1 MEIKNLVVKQNKKGQ
16 FYTVKFDLNRDNNI
30 TKNWATIAREGNK
43 YIFNSVIYKIDP
55 EQAVFSNNMV
65 KSPDPEFYYNASLSE
80 KVFNLILKS
89 QDFTQY
95 REKYNIKFDLKK
107 VYDSKQIIEREE
119 NLKNLIKVALERD
132 EYIGAIC
139 NSGEYYIPLFEMDP
153 GWHIESFLPNG
164 DEYNDYLKYIAFDKE
179 AEIIKH
185 LNWVIKRLNKVS
197 NNVYAVKIESFL
209 ETKVTNTGVEEE
221 FGSLFGWDL
230 PEDTIFYDEIFY
242 TETITRLAKEMLENN
257 EEEIFKAAL
266 VGNPDV
272 LDENISEYYIAD
284 SVIYDDES
292 YFVDKMYDFA
302 LNKASYLAKIKR
314 DFSAYLDLNTLAKKF
329 RPEKPRL

>member
-1 MEIKNLVVKQNKKGQ
+1 MEIKNLVVKQNKKGE
-16 FYTVKFDLNRDNNI
+16 FYTVKFELNRDNNNA
-30 TKNWATIAREGNK
+30 KNWATIAREGNK

-55 EQAVFSNNMV
+55 EKAVFSNNMV
-65 KSPDPEFYYNASLSE
+65 KSPDPEYYYNASLSE
-80 KVFNLILKS
+80 KVFNSILKS

-95 REKYNIKFDLKK
+95 REKYSIKFDLKK

-230 PEDTIFYDEIFY
+230 PEDTIFYDEIF
-242 TETITRLAKEMLENN
+242 
-257 EEEIFKAAL
+257 
-266 VGNPDV
+266 
-272 LDENISEYYIAD
+272 
-284 SVIYDDES
+284 
-292 YFVDKMYDFA
+292 
-302 LNKASYLAKIKR
+302 
-314 DFSAYLDLNTLAKKF
+314 
-329 RPEKPRL
+329 

>member
-1 MEIKNLVVKQNKKGQ
+1 MEIKNLVVKQNKKGK
-16 FYTVKFDLNRDNNI
+16 FYTVKFELNRDNNI
-30 TKNWATIAREGNK
+30 TKNWTIITRKGNK

-55 EQAVFSNNMV
+55 EKDIFSNRTV

-80 KVFNLILKS
+80 KVFKLILKS
-89 QDFTQY
+89 QDFIQY

-107 VYDSKQIIEREE
+107 LFEIKQITEREE

-139 NSGEYYIPLFEMDP
+139 SSGKYYIPLFEMDP

-164 DEYNDYLKYIAFDKE
+164 DEYNDYIKNIGFDKE

-185 LNWVIKRLNKVS
+185 LNWVIESLNKVS

-209 ETKVTNTGVEEE
+209 ETIVTHKGKEEE

-242 TETITRLAKEMLENN
+242 TETIPRLAKEMLEVN
-257 EEEIFKAAL
+257 EEEIIEVAL

-272 LDENISEYYIAD
+272 LYENINEYYIAD

-302 LNKASYLAKIKR
+302 FNKASYLAKIKR
-314 DFSAYLDLNTLAKKF
+314 DFSAYVDLNTLIKKV
-329 RPEKPRL
+329 

>member
-1 MEIKNLVVKQNKKGQ
+1 MEIKNLVVKQNKKDE
-16 FYTVKFDLNRDNNI
+16 FYTVKFELNRDNNI

-55 EQAVFSNNMV
+55 EKAVFSNNMV
-65 KSPDPEFYYNASLSE
+65 KSPDPEFYYNSSLSE

-95 REKYNIKFDLKK
+95 REKYNIKFDLEK

-119 NLKNLIKVALERD
+119 NLKYLIKVALERD

-139 NSGEYYIPLFEMDP
+139 NAGEYYIPLFEMDP

-164 DEYNDYLKYIAFDKE
+164 DEYNDYLKYIAFEKE
-179 AEIIKH
+179 TEIIKH
-185 LNWVIKRLNKVS
+185 LNWVIERLNKVS

-221 FGSLFGWDL
+221 FGSFFGWDL

-242 TETITRLAKEMLENN
+242 TDTISRLAKEILDDN
-257 EEEIFKAAL
+257 EEKIIEVAK
-266 VGNPDV
+266 VGNQVV
-272 LDENISEYYIAD
+272 LVENISEYYIAD

-302 LNKASYLAKIKR
+302 FNKASYLAKIKR
-314 DFSAYLDLNTLAKKF
+314 DFSAYADLNTLAKKV
-329 RPEKPRL
+329 

>member
-1 MEIKNLVVKQNKKGQ
+1 MEIKNLVVRQNKKGK
-16 FYTVKFDLNRDNNI
+16 FYTIIFELIRDNNI
-30 TKNWATIAREGNK
+30 TKNWTTIAMKGNK

-55 EQAVFSNNMV
+55 EKAVFSKTI

-95 REKYNIKFDLKK
+95 RKKYNIKFDLKN
-107 VYDSKQIIEREE
+107 VYDSKQITEREE

-164 DEYNDYLKYIAFDKE
+164 DEYNDNLKYIAFDKE

-185 LNWVIKRLNKVS
+185 LNWVIERLNKVS

-209 ETKVTNTGVEEE
+209 EYKITNTGLKEE

-230 PEDTIFYDEIFY
+230 PEDTFFYDEIFY
-242 TETITRLAKEMLENN
+242 TETITRIAKEMLDNN
-257 EEEIFKAAL
+257 EEEVIEVAL

-284 SVIYDDES
+284 SIIYDDES
-292 YFVDKMYDFA
+292 YFVDKMYVFA

-314 DFSAYLDLNTLAKKF
+314 DFSAYLDSNTLDKRVGPKK
-329 RPEKPRL
+329 PLL

>member
-1 MEIKNLVVKQNKKGQ
+1 MLKKVEIKNLVVKQNKKGK
-16 FYTVKFDLNRDNNI
+16 FYTVKFELNRDNNI
-30 TKNWATIAREGNK
+30 TKNWTIITRKGNK

-55 EQAVFSNNMV
+55 EKDIFSNRTV

-80 KVFNLILKS
+80 KVFKLILKS
-89 QDFTQY
+89 QDFIQY

-107 VYDSKQIIEREE
+107 LFEIKQITEREE

-139 NSGEYYIPLFEMDP
+139 SSGKYYIPLFEMDP

-164 DEYNDYLKYIAFDKE
+164 DEYNDYIKNIGFDKE

-185 LNWVIKRLNKVS
+185 LNWVIESLNKVS

-209 ETKVTNTGVEEE
+209 ETIVTHKGKEEE

-242 TETITRLAKEMLENN
+242 TETIPRLAKEMLEVN
-257 EEEIFKAAL
+257 EEEIIEVAL

-272 LDENISEYYIAD
+272 LYENINEYYIAD

-302 LNKASYLAKIKR
+302 FNKASYLAKIKR
-314 DFSAYLDLNTLAKKF
+314 DFSAYVDLNTLIKKV
-329 RPEKPRL
+329 